1 MPYPGLDGEQG
12 FTLIEVLVT
21 VLVLAFGLLGMAGLQ
36 SLGIRNTHS
45 AYLLSQATAEAYNI
59 LDCIRAN
66 RTAAEAGA
74 YNISLSSTP
83 SGASLAAG
91 DLANWKARLANVL
104 PSGQGAVGCG
114 AATCPAGSTY
124 TVTVQWVDLQPD
136 GSRGNVN
143 IQIQSQPL

>member
-1 MPYPGLDGEQG
+1 VGGPKGLMSAGLGKQKRAGSVSAMPYPGLDGEQG

-21 VLVLAFGLLGMAGLQ
+21 VLVLALGLLGMAGLQ

-74 YNISLSSTP
+74 YNISLGSTP

-104 PSGQGAVGCG
+104 PSGQGSPRTQA
-114 AATCPAGSTY
+114 
-124 TVTVQWVDLQPD
+124 Q
-136 GSRGNVN
+136 
-143 IQIQSQPL
+143 